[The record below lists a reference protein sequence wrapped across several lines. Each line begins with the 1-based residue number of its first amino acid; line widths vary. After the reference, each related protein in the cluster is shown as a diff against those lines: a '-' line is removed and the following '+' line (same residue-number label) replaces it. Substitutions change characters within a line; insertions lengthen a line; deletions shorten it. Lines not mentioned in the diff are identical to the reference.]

1 MSTMLNISYAL
12 ERVAGNTRLYL
23 RIAHNFRKHF
33 YMVTEQLPQLIDS
46 NREEAIRMVH
56 TIKGLAGQIGADE
69 LYEYSRELE
78 MELKED
84 GAYEEILSIFM
95 EEFIEVMDELARLEC
110 RK

>member
-1 MSTMLNISYAL
+1 
-12 ERVAGNTRLYL
+12 
-23 RIAHNFRKHF
+23 
-33 YMVTEQLPQLIDS
+33 MVTEQLPQLIDS

>member
-1 MSTMLNISYAL
+1 
-12 ERVAGNTRLYL
+12 
-23 RIAHNFRKHF
+23 
-33 YMVTEQLPQLIDS
+33 
-46 NREEAIRMVH
+46 MVH

-95 EEFIEVMDELARLEC
+95 EEFIEIMDELARLEC